1 MNDKNDMNDKKD
13 NAARSLATSHSEV
26 EESICKIV
34 RLRSANEDEDSEPIK
49 LLEVN
54 VDTVVAGIVP
64 VTFGPGEDVPYPS
77 IVVEV
82 TPDEL
87 DRIEKGELELPPE
100 WQMGEVL
107 VEKTPQGL

>member
-1 MNDKNDMNDKKD
+1 MNDKKD
-13 NAARSLATSHSEV
+13 DTARSLATSHSEV

-34 RLRSANEDEDSEPIK
+34 RLRSANEDDDSEPIK

-54 VDTVVAGIVP
+54 LETVAAGIVP
-64 VTFGPGEDVPYPS
+64 VTFGPGDDVQYPS

-82 TPDEL
+82 TPEELERL
-87 DRIEKGELELPPE
+87 DRGELSLPPE
-100 WQMGEVL
+100 WKMGEVL